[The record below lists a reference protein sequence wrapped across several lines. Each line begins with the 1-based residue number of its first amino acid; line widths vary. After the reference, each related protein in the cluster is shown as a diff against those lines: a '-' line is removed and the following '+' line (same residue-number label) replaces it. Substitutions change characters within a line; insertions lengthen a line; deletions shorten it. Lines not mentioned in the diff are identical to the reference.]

1 MYATDEWK
9 WFSRNSEANAL
20 EFQENCKEVLADSLE
35 IGNCDDKFQQENI
48 SLRISS
54 KSELQNY

>member
-35 IGNCDDKFQQENI
+35 TKKSDDKFQQENI
-48 SLRISS
+48 SS